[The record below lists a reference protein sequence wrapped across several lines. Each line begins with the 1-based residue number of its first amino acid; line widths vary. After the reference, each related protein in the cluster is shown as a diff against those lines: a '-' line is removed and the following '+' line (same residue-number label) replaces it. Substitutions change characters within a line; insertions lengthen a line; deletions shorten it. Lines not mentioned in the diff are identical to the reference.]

1 MNCTA
6 DLETQAVAS
15 LLAFAFN
22 DAVGRASPFKVKFLG
37 AKAVVFPAEAR
48 GKTRSDGD
56 RLEVRGQLP
65 VRWMSMEKRFRGE
78 VEMERYT
85 NNAKYVRRVSEED
98 ARTNP
103 RLADKIATAV
113 AFSHYTFVAS
123 REYLMVT
130 DLQGVVPRD
139 VRYADTLLLTDPAIH
154 CVEARFGETNLMQDG
169 FVMFFERHECN
180 DICRAAKLP
189 AGMPES
195 LRALL

>member
-1 MNCTA
+1 MHCTT

-85 NNAKYVRRVSEED
+85 NNGMYVRRVSEED
-98 ARTNP
+98 ARGWQTRSP
-103 RLADKIATAV
+103 LLWPSRTYLCRV
-113 AFSHYTFVAS
+113 A
-123 REYLMVT
+123 
-130 DLQGVVPRD
+130 GVLD
-139 VRYADTLLLTDPAIH
+139 GDGPA
-154 CVEARFGETNLMQDG
+154 RSG
-169 FVMFFERHECN
+169 
-180 DICRAAKLP
+180 AAGC
-189 AGMPES
+189 A
-195 LRALL
+195 LR